1 MLRRSI
7 VRRHQPLINLYRQ
20 TYAYYHVT
28 NSVYSQPKQ
37 VEEESPLNK
46 LSQGISAFTSTL
58 LNAPP
63 LRRVTKPNIETLP
76 FTGNATSWEQAIRE
90 AQSLVNSA
98 DQERIF
104 DPVKVVGKD
113 LWELK
118 GNITKLLGSGHP
130 FIDTIGKHY
139 FESDTNRIRPLLV
152 LLIAKAS
159 SVADKDPSRVVPDGP
174 ISDTQRRLAEIT
186 EMIYTAS
193 LLHYDVIDNNEASN
207 AVFGNKMAVLA
218 GDFLLARSSVALAQL
233 KNAECIELMATC
245 IAHLVEGEFMQ
256 LQKPKEDM
264 DKNKAFEYY
273 LKQVYLKT
281 SSLIAESCKASSV
294 LAGCTSHVVKAAYDY
309 GNNFGIAFQL
319 LNDVRQFTQIAAH
332 TSTSSPTAWINAPVL
347 MAWTKCPDLGSIIER
362 KFSREGDMEKARLL
376 VYQTNAFKDVMTLAD
391 EHIKK
396 AIDSI
401 DHLPTSDARSALV
414 QLVKNLP
421 SRQE

>member
-1 MLRRSI
+1 MVSLFSSKVATTYAVCCANNKKESWFIFARSIVTCFYCNDRLIHTPPGCHSLNKKKKEIKRTQGYSLFLFGLKDMLRRSI
-7 VRRHQPLINLYRQ
+7 LRRHQPLINLHRQ
-20 TYAYYHVT
+20 TYAYYHAT

-37 VEEESPLNK
+37 AEEESPLNK
-46 LSQGISAFTSTL
+46 LSQGISAFASTL

-273 LKQVYLKT
+273 LKQVYMKT

-309 GNNFGIAFQL
+309 GNNFGIAFQVIL
-319 LNDVRQFTQIAAH
+319 ATSLYDDLWCTNIILVTQ
-332 TSTSSPTAWINAPVL
+332 
-347 MAWTKCPDLGSIIER
+347 
-362 KFSREGDMEKARLL
+362 
-376 VYQTNAFKDVMTLAD
+376 
-391 EHIKK
+391 
-396 AIDSI
+396 
-401 DHLPTSDARSALV
+401 
-414 QLVKNLP
+414 
-421 SRQE
+421 